1 MRCARVKERGR
12 DQREDEGYRWL
23 VEFDGF
29 PWQSLRTPAR
39 NSASL
44 AAIQREKGE
53 GEGGGGPGPFIGVGR
68 GRITQGVKRNEEG
81 E

>member
-1 MRCARVKERGR
+1 LMRCARVKERGR

-23 VEFDGF
+23 VEFNGF

-44 AAIQREKGE
+44 AAISEGNGK
-53 GEGGGGPGPFIGVGR
+53 GEGGGVPGPFIGAAR
-68 GRITQGVKRNEEG
+68 AENRQGVMRD
-81 E
+81 